1 MSMTFNII
9 NIFKPAQDRF
19 GNQLHLYPKLQVKW
33 LASQFTSSKRMKLYK
48 SLKMLLGS
56 GMSMNM
62 ALERMSYNFKKCG
75 RKLFNPDALLISIL
89 DDVNFRYSKLGMSFF
104 DAISPYI
111 PKSEMSI
118 LSSDSYEIANGL
130 DNVVKHADK
139 QGALIKAI
147 LISMTKPAMFIVAMV
162 GMMYFSAM
170 KLMPSLNAS
179 IPKDKMPAITL
190 KFSHFNQW
198 MVDHVFIISAI
209 LIILIVGIV
218 VVIPQQ
224 KNKVRQILDYIPPFS
239 IYKKISTVKF
249 LVSLSLLLSSHNKD
263 SHKDKHNVQTSLHFS
278 LLSIRNNANSYIA
291 SHVNAMLS
299 FLDQGAEP
307 GETLMNTGFFDR
319 NISALI
325 GVYSDAGKLGEG
337 IYDLAVNYFDEQINQ
352 IKRSFKFI
360 SGLFFFAM
368 GSYLAFFV
376 IALQALGTI
385 SA

>member
-1 MSMTFNII
+1 MSMAFHITSV
-9 NIFKPAQDRF
+9 FKPAQDRF
-19 GNQLHLYPKLQVKW
+19 GNQLHIFPKLQVKW
-33 LASQFTSSKRMKLYK
+33 LASQFTSTKRMKLYK
-48 SLKMLLGS
+48 SLKMLLSS

-104 DAISPYI
+104 DAIRPYI

-130 DNVVKHADK
+130 ENVVKHADK
-139 QGALIKAI
+139 QGALIRAI
-147 LISMTKPAMFIVAMV
+147 LISMTKPAMFILAMV

-198 MVDHVFIISAI
+198 MVDHVFIISVI
-209 LIILIVGIV
+209 LIVLIVGIV
-218 VVIPQQ
+218 VIIPQQ
-224 KNKVRQILDYIPPFS
+224 KNKVRRILDYLPPFS

-263 SHKDKHNVQTSLHFS
+263 SKDKHNVQASLHFS
-278 LLSIRNNANSYIA
+278 LLSIRNNANGYIA
-291 SHVNAMLS
+291 SYVNAMLS
-299 FLDQGAEP
+299 FLDQGTAP

-352 IKRSFKFI
+352 IKRSFKVI
-360 SGLFFFAM
+360 SGVFFLAM